1 MLFLLLR
8 DITWLDSNMTAPEDY
23 DCDYDAALNASPMN
37 LSATSWHDEYSNNPG
52 FIESQKEFRTLLFE
66 TARSAGP
73 TRAASPVDDEGSFS
87 RVEPDRN
94 ATTPSSYIKTVVN
107 TGERVLWL
115 QNYIDEVAPWLDMFD
130 AQQAFG
136 RKVPMLAKTS
146 APLTYAILAISAR
159 QMERQKK
166 LPGEHNSLQLY
177 HEAITSLTPQLQA
190 RDPSILAACVILCC
204 LEMMSAAPRN
214 WRKHL
219 DGCAALF
226 ESHGIHGFVTGIPQA
241 VFWCYARM
249 GTLIYNRKTDCQFF
263 LLIHALDLCASI
275 MSEGKQ
281 SSVLA
286 LESWLPP
293 NVLSSEAGDMFRSS
307 AIADMYANYAV
318 WLCARVCHLS
328 WTRRRDHN
336 IPDHDISRQPFIHR
350 WHSLWVEVQE
360 WAQKRPEEMREM
372 DFAADHNPQTEAF
385 PFILFAAPCAI
396 SSNQLYHT
404 SCLLLL
410 DMKPPSIDLADSRLG
425 SGLWH
430 ARRICGISMTN
441 SHHGCLNNA
450 IQPLWLAGKLLS
462 HPTEHRLIVN
472 LIKRIEAE
480 TGWSGTWRLRDL
492 RDLWGYDKEDL
503 PL

>member
-1 MLFLLLR
+1 
-8 DITWLDSNMTAPEDY
+8 
-23 DCDYDAALNASPMN
+23 MN
-37 LSATSWHDEYSNNPG
+37 LSATSGHDDYSNNPG
-52 FIESQKEFRTLLFE
+52 FIESQKEFRTLLFD

-73 TRAASPVDDEGSFS
+73 TRVGSAVDHEENLS
-87 RVEPDRN
+87 RADPEK
-94 ATTPSSYIKTVVN
+94 TTPTSSSYIKTVVT

-115 QNYIDEVAPWLDMFD
+115 QNYINEVAPWLDMFD

-166 LPGEHNSLQLY
+166 LQGEHNSLQLY

-249 GTLIYNRKTDCQFF
+249 
-263 LLIHALDLCASI
+263 DLCASI

-293 NVLSSEAGDMFRSS
+293 NVMPSQGGDLFRSS
-307 AIADMYANYAV
+307 ASADMYANYAV
-318 WLCARVCHLS
+318 WLCARVCHLA
-328 WTRRRDHN
+328 WTRRRNHSVPQYESN
-336 IPDHDISRQPFIHR
+336 SEPFIHR

-360 WAQKRPEEMREM
+360 WAQNRPEEMREF
-372 DFAADHNPQTEAF
+372 DFVVSENTQRDVF

-410 DMKPPSIDLADSRLG
+410 DMKPPSITLG
-425 SGLWH
+425 NVGQLSSGLWH

-450 IQPLWLAGKLLS
+450 IQPLWVAGKLLS
-462 HPTEHRLIVN
+462 HPTEHRLIVD
-472 LIKRIEAE
+472 LIKQIEVE